1 MPIQTTRC
9 KLEVINWLASLTLF
23 NSKFQIT
30 MHITYYYFTK
40 KVVRCLYT
48 NTY

>member
-1 MPIQTTRC
+1 MSIQTTRC

-30 MHITYYYFTK
+30 MHITPS
-40 KVVRCLYT
+40 T
-48 NTY
+48 NMKLL